1 MPSTRTERRAPISTE
16 FELKLAAPAAKL
28 EKLKRVLLACA
39 SRARNLHRLSRP
51 KISLRRTC
59 WRGGSG
65 KTKSRASG
73 RFSMHRDWQE
83 AARWVSDEELRPA
96 FTTVVTVIEISPDPS
111 ARIEADIDEGEI
123 RASKGDA
130 VVPITEIELELKKGD
145 PRMLFDVA
153 LQLLEAAPIRIQT
166 CSKAERG
173 YRLLE
178 SDGLMPQAVR
188 GEPVALDPTMSVE
201 AAIERIGRRC
211 LTHLLGNEQA
221 ALAGEPEGIHQ
232 MRVVILRLLMDQLRE
247 ATDPDARAIDRS
259 GGVVL
264 GTKRG
269 LADYNPKLR
278 KHVRR
283 FRRLDPFW

>member
-1 MPSTRTERRAPISTE
+1 MARPNPEQVAGSRCIETG
-16 FELKLAAPAAKL
+16 
-28 EKLKRVLLACA
+28 KRL
-39 SRARNLHRLSRP
+39 P
-51 KISLRRTC
+51 D
-59 WRGGSG
+59 G
-65 KTKSRASG
+65 
-73 RFSMHRDWQE
+73 
-83 AARWVSDEELRPA
+83 VSDEELRPT
-96 FTTVVTVIEISPDPS
+96 TTVTRTVIEISLDPS
-111 ARIEADIDEGEI
+111 ARIEADIDKGEI

-166 CSKAERG
+166 CSEAERG
-173 YRLLE
+173 YRLLV

-188 GEPVALDPTMSVE
+188 VGPVAPDPTMSVE
-201 AAIERIGRRC
+201 AALECIGRRC

-269 LADYNPKLR
+269 LADYNPNLR

>member
-1 MPSTRTERRAPISTE
+1 
-16 FELKLAAPAAKL
+16 
-28 EKLKRVLLACA
+28 
-39 SRARNLHRLSRP
+39 
-51 KISLRRTC
+51 
-59 WRGGSG
+59 
-65 KTKSRASG
+65 
-73 RFSMHRDWQE
+73 
-83 AARWVSDEELRPA
+83 
-96 FTTVVTVIEISPDPS
+96 
-111 ARIEADIDEGEI
+111 
-123 RASKGDA
+123 
-130 VVPITEIELELKKGD
+130 
-145 PRMLFDVA
+145 
-153 LQLLEAAPIRIQT
+153 
-166 CSKAERG
+166 
-173 YRLLE
+173 
-178 SDGLMPQAVR
+178 MPQAVR

-211 LTHLLGNEQA
+211 LAHLLGNEQA